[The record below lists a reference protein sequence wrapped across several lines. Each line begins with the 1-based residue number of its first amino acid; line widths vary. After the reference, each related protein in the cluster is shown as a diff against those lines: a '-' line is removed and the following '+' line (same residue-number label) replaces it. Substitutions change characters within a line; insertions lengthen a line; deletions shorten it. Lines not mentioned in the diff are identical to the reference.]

1 MRSKSIAVR
10 LVAFASIGVTALM
23 LFVAG
28 GNLKARAQG
37 NNPLVDDRPVT
48 ITRKVKP
55 RRKVSPRR
63 KVTKRTPVEQAP
75 LLALQM
81 RVLKLSK
88 TGTQDETNPMAT
100 FFAGDLLRLAVRAN
114 QDGYLYIIH
123 QDAPDKDGRIIFP
136 DSRINGG
143 QNFVTK
149 NQEFVIP
156 SNCPTGTDA
165 QPCAL
170 PVLPP
175 AGQEYFTLIFSRD
188 ILLDLPNQASEAGG
202 GIKPQILQQ
211 LKGESGQKLKVM
223 RGTSVYAIKVVNT
236 NTKDNEE
243 IIQTLVLNKGE

>member
-1 MRSKSIAVR
+1 MIFAA
-10 LVAFASIGVTALM
+10 LVFGTRQTA
-23 LFVAG
+23 
-28 GNLKARAQG
+28 KAQG

-48 ITRKVKP
+48 ITRKTKP
-55 RRKVSPRR
+55 RRKPSPRR
-63 KVTKRTPVEQAP
+63 KVKRAPVEQVP
-75 LLALQM
+75 LLSLQM
-81 RVLKLSK
+81 RVLKLNK
-88 TGTQDETNPMAT
+88 DGTQDETNPIAT

-123 QDAPDKDGRIIFP
+123 QSGPDKDGKIIFP

-156 SNCPTGTDA
+156 SNCPVGTDA

-202 GIKPQILQQ
+202 GIKPQTLMQ
-211 LKGESGQKLKVM
+211 LLSESGQKL
-223 RGTSVYAIKVVNT
+223 RTTQGTSRYAIKIINT

-243 IIQTLVLNKGE
+243 IIKTLVLNKGE